1 MSYSDTSSFICKLTE
16 IGAAL
21 ISALVSGSFVYL
33 AMQSKKNSEIKQ
45 ELFFRLNSLE
55 KSVAR
60 LEERCPMK
68 NTR

>member
-16 IGAAL
+16 IGAA
-21 ISALVSGSFVYL
+21 IVSGAFVYL
-33 AMQSKKNSEIKQ
+33 AMQAKKNSELKVEI
-45 ELFFRLNSLE
+45 FTRLNRLE
-55 KSVAR
+55 QVTAR

>member
-33 AMQSKKNSEIKQ
+33 AMQAKKSSELKLEI
-45 ELFFRLNSLE
+45 FSRLNRLE
-55 KSVAR
+55 TSIAR

-68 NTR
+68 STR